1 MIKAAEESVSGPA
14 TLSAKRTPAADYP
27 PSSPTEIS
35 VVTVLD
41 KRVVNN
47 TRREG
52 RGRRTQSNE
61 FVVGLADDPPLTLRV
76 IEYAIP
82 PHWHMTIQNWRR
94 QLKEINSDIGNL
106 LLSRHIFRETQEELT
121 RRQVWGRGLFAKWI
135 RVNYASSAL
144 LGIRRQLDV
153 DSKAVSLANLLC
165 DLIRNP
171 AVLTRPVFLGFWLQ
185 GHFMRETKRSRGSSR
200 QVQLIILNE
209 FALPAWNQ
217 SFDRF
222 AGPDRVLLDKALLG
236 RDLKL
241 LRSTC
246 TELERFATKRLAHF
260 DSQAPGRP
268 TYLKIDQALDVIDSL
283 LEKYNNLLGL
293 RDWRAGTQFDALQRT
308 PKTAIRHTRSVGD
321 LVEAEIVRSPVEG
334 VVRSKSAERHRRL
347 LAMLPPREEQILR
360 MRLGTDLTLKKIGRL
375 FAISERSVREIEAK
389 ALRKMRQTGRSAR
402 DIEGLRRGLDD
413 HAAHRR
419 NDYH

>member
-1 MIKAAEESVSGPA
+1 MIKAAEGSVSGPA

-61 FVVGLADDPPLTLRV
+61 FVVGLADHPPLTLRV

-82 PHWHMTIQNWRR
+82 PHWHITIQNWRR

-106 LLSRHIFRETQEELT
+106 LLSRHIFRETQELT

-144 LGIRRQLDV
+144 LGIRRQV
-153 DSKAVSLANLLC
+153 DTDSNVVSLANLLR

-171 AVLTRPVFLGFWLQ
+171 AVITRPVFLGFWLQ
-185 GHFMRETKRSRGSSR
+185 GRFMREIKRSRGGSR
-200 QVQLIILNE
+200 QVQLIFLNA
-209 FALPAWNQ
+209 FALPGWNA

-222 AGPDRVLLDKALLG
+222 AGAGRVPVDKALLG
-236 RDLKL
+236 RDLNL

-334 VVRSKSAERHRRL
+334 VVRSKSAQRYRRL

-360 MRLGTDLTLKKIGRL
+360 MRFETDLTLNKIGRL
-375 FAISERSVREIEAK
+375 FAISERSVHEIEAK

-419 NDYH
+419 NDYYH